1 MGTFHKDTHA
11 LHGITVV
18 IDTHGKT
25 VYVGR
30 FHEQD
35 ANRILLLDVDVHE
48 DGANGRSKDEFVRRA
63 ANLGILKKHDTLE
76 IPLTQV
82 ADIRRL
88 GDVKHD

>member
-18 IDTHGKT
+18 VDAGAR

-35 ANRILLLDVDVHE
+35 DARILLLDADIHE
-48 DGANGRSKDEFVRRA
+48 EGAGGHGKEEFIRRA
-63 ANLGILKKHDTLE
+63 AKFGVFKKHDYVE
-76 IPLTQV
+76 VPLSQV
-82 ADIRRL
+82 AGVRRL
-88 GDVKHD
+88 GDVTV

>member
-18 IDTHGKT
+18 IDTPGKT

-35 ANRILLLDVDVHE
+35 DKRILLLDVDIHE
-48 DGANGRSKDEFVRRA
+48 DGANGRSKEEFVKRA
-63 ANLGILKKHDTLE
+63 AKFGVFKKHDHFE
-76 IPLTQV
+76 VPLSQV
-82 ADIRRL
+82 AGIRRL
-88 GDVKHD
+88 GDVTP